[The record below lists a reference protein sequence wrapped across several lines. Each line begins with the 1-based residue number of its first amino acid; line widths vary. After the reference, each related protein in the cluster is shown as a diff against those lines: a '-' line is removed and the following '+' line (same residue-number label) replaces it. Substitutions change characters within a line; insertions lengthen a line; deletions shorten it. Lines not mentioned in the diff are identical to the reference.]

1 MASREDYRAQLVALL
16 PQGAAWP
23 REAEGTLDGLLDALA
38 AEFERLDGRAEVLAA
53 EVDPRAA
60 GEMLSDWER
69 AYGLPDGC
77 VTAEPTPAGRRLAL
91 HQRVAAL
98 GGQSKPYFVGL
109 AALLGYE
116 TGIETFRPSRVA
128 FALPRPLAGLPW
140 AFAWRVDV
148 WGPAEMGDETPVYAS
163 ADLECVISRI
173 RPAHTVVSFEWSPDP
188 EPTLHFD
195 FLNPPD

>member
-23 REAEGTLDGLLDALA
+23 REAQGTLDGLMDALA

-60 GEMLSDWER
+60 SELLGDWER

-77 VTAEPTPAGRRLAL
+77 VAAEPTPDGRRLAL

-98 GGQSKPYFVGL
+98 GGQSKSYFVGL

-116 TGIETFRPSRVA
+116 AEIGTYRPSRVA
-128 FALPRPLAGLPW
+128 FSLPRSLAGLPW

-148 WGPAEMGDETPVYAS
+148 WGPVEMGDLTPVYAS
-163 ADLECVISRI
+163 VDLECVVQRAK
-173 RPAHTVVSFEWSPDP
+173 PAHTVVSFEWAPDP
-188 EPTLHFD
+188 GPLLHFD